1 MTKPITPLLT
11 VDIIIELKDRPDC
24 PIVMIRR
31 RNPPH
36 GWAFPGGFVDIGESV
51 EQAAVREAMEET
63 GLDVVLSNLLG
74 CYSDPARDPRGHTA
88 SVVYVARASG
98 SPVAA
103 DDAAEI
109 LVCEPELPPEPLVFD
124 HGRILL
130 DYVSYRNRGVLPL
143 PGSTKAPV
151 KE

>member
-1 MTKPITPLLT
+1 MTKPRTPLLT
-11 VDIIIELKDRPDC
+11 VDIIIELEDRPDF
-24 PIVMIRR
+24 PVVMIRR

-88 SVVYVARASG
+88 SVVYIARAPG
-98 SPVAA
+98 YPVAA

-109 LVCEPELPPEPLVFD
+109 LVCGPESPPEPLVFD
-124 HGRILL
+124 HGRILS
-130 DYVSYRNRGVLPL
+130 DYLSYRNTGGLPA
-143 PGSTKAPV
+143 PGIAAAQA